1 MKSNEPSPK
10 IYKKKTKTKKVKK
23 KQRENQKAEDPKIA
37 LVVYIVNNLVW
48 QYEIYHTLPVDK
60 VQKIENRA
68 KPVVSSLMKAIFSV
82 YVISNNLSLFI
93 HFIDKY

>member
-10 IYKKKTKTKKVKK
+10 ICKKKIKKKVKK
-23 KQRENQKAEDPKIA
+23 KQRENQKAEDPKIT

-60 VQKIENRA
+60 VQKIAKRA
-68 KPVVSSLMKAIFSV
+68 KPVFSSLMKAIFSV
-82 YVISNNLSLFI
+82 YVISKHAESIYTL
-93 HFIDKY
+93 Y

>member
-1 MKSNEPSPK
+1 MNSNEPSPK
-10 IYKKKTKTKKVKK
+10 IYKKKIKKKVKK

-60 VQKIENRA
+60 VQKIANRA

-82 YVISNNLSLFI
+82 NVISKHAESIYTL
-93 HFIDKY
+93 Y

>member
-1 MKSNEPSPK
+1 M
-10 IYKKKTKTKKVKK
+10 KK
-23 KQRENQKAEDPKIA
+23 KQRESLKAEDPKIA

-60 VQKIENRA
+60 LQKIAIRA

-82 YVISNNLSLFI
+82 HVISKHAESINTF
-93 HFIDKY
+93 Y